1 MSAIGKS
8 APRIEI
14 FASLSVAE
22 KKGVSP
28 AFHRLF
34 EKKAVQKDRPHTITY
49 FKESLVLLEG
59 GGLNLE
65 K

>member
-1 MSAIGKS
+1 M
-8 APRIEI
+8 REI
-14 FASLSVAE
+14 
-22 KKGVSP
+22 GVSP

-59 GGLNLE
+59 SGLNLE